1 VLAGAAVTLLG
12 GCSYAVGDGT
22 GPQSA
27 ANAADHDAHELPVDD
42 TSRCEFKGR
51 DDREVA
57 ESVGTGALQP
67 SIRRVYR
74 LVGQGSDRRRVIVC
88 REVDTNLDGKKDV
101 VRRYNDQGQ
110 PIEERAD
117 TDYDVLDRSS
127 RFSRGKIT
135 LIEID
140 RNQDDKPEETRYY
153 QNGKLSRVQRDTN
166 ADGKPDI
173 WEIYAGGHLER
184 MGVDVDF
191 DGRVDRWNRDEVTLR
206 AQRAADAEPGK
217 DAEPNSHAEPR
228 SHAEPGKD
236 AEPNSHAEP
245 RSHAEPG
252 KDAEPSNHPQPGAAP
267 AQGNRAAVRAPSK
280 SAAERRSRDQTKR
293 APTE

>member
-1 VLAGAAVTLLG
+1 MRECRSTPRAAAGMVTLLL
-12 GCSYAVGDGT
+12 GCTYAVGDGT
-22 GPQSA
+22 EVKSA
-27 ANAADHDAHELPVDD
+27 ASGADHDARELPVDD

-101 VRRYNDQGQ
+101 VRRYNDQGE

-117 TDYDVLDRSS
+117 TNYDGTLDRSS

-140 RNQDDKPEETRYY
+140 QNQDDKPEETRYY
-153 QNGKLSRVQRDTN
+153 QEGKLSRVQRDTN

-191 DGRVDRWNRDEVTLR
+191 DGRVDRWNRDEVMLR
-206 AQRAADAEPGK
+206 AQRAAG
-217 DAEPNSHAEPR
+217 EPR
-228 SHAEPGKD
+228 ATEELGPAPPESAEQQASAPPPMLSEKTRLEKTPPKK
-236 AEPNSHAEP
+236 AS
-245 RSHAEPG
+245 
-252 KDAEPSNHPQPGAAP
+252 PQKTPP
-267 AQGNRAAVRAPSK
+267 K
-280 SAAERRSRDQTKR
+280 K
-293 APTE
+293 

>member
-1 VLAGAAVTLLG
+1 MAVATAALLLG
-12 GCSYAVGDGT
+12 ACTYAVGDGSEAK
-22 GPQSA
+22 SA
-27 ANAADHDAHELPVDD
+27 ANAADHDAHEPPVDD
-42 TSRCEFKGR
+42 TTRCEFKGR

-101 VRRYNDQGQ
+101 VRRYSDQGQ

-117 TDYDVLDRSS
+117 TDYDGVLDRSS

-140 RNQDDKPEETRYY
+140 QNQDDKPEETRYY
-153 QNGKLSRVQRDTN
+153 QDGKLSRVQRDTN

-184 MGVDVDF
+184 MGVDVNF

-206 AQRAADAEPGK
+206 AQRAAEAKQDADAKQEPSAEP
-217 DAEPNSHAEPR
+217 ATHAQPATHAEPAT
-228 SHAEPGKD
+228 HA
-236 AEPNSHAEP
+236 
-245 RSHAEPG
+245 
-252 KDAEPSNHPQPGAAP
+252 QPLP
-267 AQGNRAAVRAPSK
+267 PP
-280 SAAERRSRDQTKR
+280 SAAARRSRDTAKK
-293 APTE
+293 APTK